1 MTYSEETLKE
11 NSEKNLIWFHSLPEY
26 EKQCLVDLISPI
38 HYASVYHDELKRI
51 YKKYSIDKG
60 DETKNT
66 LDNLFESLDS
76 DLSDL
81 KIRKEEINQ
90 PLTKIES

>member
-11 NSEKNLIWFHSLPEY
+11 NSKRNLVWFHSLSQY
-26 EKQCLVDLISPI
+26 QKQCLVDLINPI

-51 YKKYSIDKG
+51 YKKYSIDKA

-66 LDNLFESLDS
+66 LDNLFQSLDS
-76 DLSDL
+76 NLSEL
-81 KIRKEEINQ
+81 KIRKEEINH